1 MTRAVAGGRAIETVF
16 LDAGGVLVHPNWTRV
31 TVRPQRAAR
40 GEAYWPS
47 ASSVPD
53 AGAGAVTATAGGAL
67 TASVIGAESRVPQ

>member
-47 ASSVPD
+47 ATSVPD
-53 AGAGAVTATAGGAL
+53 AGAVTATAGGAL